1 MALPIPRRQHL
12 NLADYRT
19 GTHAG
24 STVCFDCCARTR
36 FKSPIALSY
45 YGRLYRGTDFA
56 RGKGQNSASAGSS
69 SSTGENK
76 IFFAPES
83 TNTLSPAVRFPDNAP
98 SEVSF

>member
-1 MALPIPRRQHL
+1 MPISRRQHL

-45 YGRLYRGTDFA
+45 YGRLYRGADFT
-56 RGKGQNSASAGSS
+56 REKGQDSASAGSS
-69 SSTGENK
+69 SSPGENK
-76 IFFAPES
+76 NFSAPES
-83 TNTLSPAVRFPDNAP
+83 RNILSPAVRFPDNAP
-98 SEVSF
+98 SEVSP

>member
-1 MALPIPRRQHL
+1 MPIPRRQHL

-36 FKSPIALSY
+36 FNSPIALSY
-45 YGRLYRGTDFA
+45 YGRLYRGADFA

-69 SSTGENK
+69 YLTGENK
-76 IFFAPES
+76 SFAAPVS
-83 TNTLSPAVRFPDNAP
+83 INILSPAVRFPDNAP
-98 SEVSF
+98 SEV